1 MWHNSCVYFRMKH
14 LLYIVLFFVGLHVS
28 YGQETKAAEKPKVD
42 DCPQWK
48 TPKRQTRADYMKY
61 VAATK
66 RAKTRAKDEA
76 QKQAAVLPEPP
87 KIEQPEVEPKAKPQE
102 PVLVADKE
110 EQPQPMVF
118 KDTPAVGVQK
128 TQEETPKTES
138 QDPASP
144 TEIKKES
151 ESAPATSTSTDGE
164 KKQKN
169 GFWKKIGKM
178 FSRKNNKASKPN
190 YKKCPSF

>member
-1 MWHNSCVYFRMKH
+1 MWHSNCVCKGMKRLIYI
-14 LLYIVLFFVGLHVS
+14 LLFLAGLNTS
-28 YGQETKAAEKPKVD
+28 YGQDTKAAEKPKVD

-87 KIEQPEVEPKAKPQE
+87 KKDQSEVEPKAKPQE
-102 PVLVADKE
+102 PVLVAEKE
-110 EQPQPMVF
+110 ETTQPVVY
-118 KDTPAVGVQK
+118 KDPPAPSAEK
-128 TQEETPKTES
+128 IKEEESQTES
-138 QDPASP
+138 HDPASP
-144 TEIKKES
+144 AEIKKES
-151 ESAPATSTSTDGE
+151 ESAPAISTSTDGE
-164 KKQKN
+164 KKQKS